1 MSKIETIKSGVLVG
15 FSANKSVATSKTEK
29 ATNRVNI
36 TETGELY
43 FNGKRLGTNDA
54 EDKFFKNAIDPTD
67 GSVKAANV
75 KAADGSDIVQ
85 YISSKI
91 ADEVL
96 LLRESDFPEETISGT
111 KSLSS
116 IDLETFQKIEL
127 AIRSNKRLL
136 VYGHEV
142 IHQEFFTTNMLK
154 PEFGLKFTLSY
165 FSKENLTITTYDV
178 STTKDNTSYS
188 LKKTTSSLATQA
200 VLKELK
206 AEVNKLKEQLKLA

>member
-15 FSANKSVATSKTEK
+15 FSANKSVATSKDEK

-54 EDKFFKNAIDPTD
+54 EDKFLDNGIDTD
-67 GSVKAANV
+67 GSVKATKV
-75 KAADGSDIVQ
+75 KTADGSNIVQ

-96 LLRESDFPEETISGT
+96 LLSESDFPEETISGT

-116 IDLETFQKIEL
+116 LDLETLKKIDL
-127 AIRSNKRLL
+127 AIRNNKRLL
-136 VYGHEV
+136 VGDSEV

-200 VLKELK
+200 ALKELK

>member
-54 EDKFFKNAIDPTD
+54 EDQFFNNAVNTD

-96 LLRESDFPEETISGT
+96 LLVESDFPEETISGT

-116 IDLETFQKIEL
+116 LDLETLKKIDL
-127 AIRSNKRLL
+127 AIRNNKRLL
-136 VYGHEV
+136 VGTSEV
-142 IHQEFFTTNMLK
+142 IHSNSSITNILK

-165 FSKENLTITTYDV
+165 FSKEKLTITTYDV

-200 VLKELK
+200 ALNELK
-206 AEVNKLKEQLKLA
+206 TEVNKLKEQLKLA